1 MYFYCK
7 TIIIENIQCTNHNMY
22 IILQKK
28 FYSSKYNNKK
38 RDDDHIVFKQV
49 IGNFFQH
56 IMQKSEIF

>member
-1 MYFYCK
+1 
-7 TIIIENIQCTNHNMY
+7 MY